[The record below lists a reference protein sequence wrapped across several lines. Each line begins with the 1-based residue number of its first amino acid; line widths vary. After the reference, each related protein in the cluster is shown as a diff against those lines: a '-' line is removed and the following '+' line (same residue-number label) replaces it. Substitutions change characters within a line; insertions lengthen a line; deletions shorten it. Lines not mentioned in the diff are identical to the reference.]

1 MAWIDDLFSVPERIT
16 NQINQ
21 AVTGAIGI
29 PNSTKGRISD
39 FKSSFVKDLA
49 RPSRFDILL
58 PIPFAMTPY
67 ISSSRSLQYRC
78 EATQLPGRTFA
89 TTEQKTYGPI
99 EKHPYLTTFNDI
111 DLTIIVDDDMNQK
124 IFFDAWLNYINPQYN
139 NNFRYRDDYASTLTV
154 NQYDVTNQLS
164 YSINLY
170 NAYPIAINQMDLNWN
185 DDGYHRLLVTFSYT
199 YWKNNSLQAIGMEL
213 IDQGLADFSSISDG
227 LGPIAAIGGADRGS
241 MPIVDSPTT
250 EGWIDPTLYEGG
262 LDNSDLMGDIDNWD
276 LMNPIG
282 GDTPNEVSFENQ
294 NTEEN
299 NFGLDNSELIGDIDN
314 FDLQ

>member
-1 MAWIDDLFSVPERIT
+1 MAWIDELFSVPERLT
-16 NQINQ
+16 NQINETL
-21 AVTGAIGI
+21 TGGI
-29 PNSTKGRISD
+29 SVRSTKGRISD
-39 FKSSFVKDLA
+39 FKSSFVKDIA

-124 IFFDAWLNYINPQYN
+124 IFFDAWLSYINPQYN
-139 NNFRYRDDYASTLTV
+139 NNFRYRDEYSTTLTV
-154 NQYDVTNQLS
+154 NQYDVVNELS

-170 NAYPIAINQMDLNWN
+170 NAYPVSINQMDLNWN
-185 DDGYHRLLVTFSYT
+185 DDGYHRLLVTFT
-199 YWKNNSLQAIGMEL
+199 YSFWKNNSLQALGMEY
-213 IDQGLADFSSISDG
+213 IDQGLAKFSSIADG
-227 LGPIAAIGGADRGS
+227 IGPQAAIAGISRGPAGFDIPS
-241 MPIVDSPTT
+241 S

-262 LDNSDLMGDIDNWD
+262 LDNFDLMGEVDNWDLSGQVGASVEEPVDNFDLQGEYDNWD
-276 LMNPIG
+276 LMGESDIR
-282 GDTPNEVSFENQ
+282 NE
-294 NTEEN
+294 
-299 NFGLDNSELIGDIDN
+299 
-314 FDLQ
+314 

>member
-1 MAWIDDLFSVPERIT
+1 MAWIDELFSAPERLT
-16 NQINQ
+16 SQINQ
-21 AVTGAIGI
+21 TLTGGI
-29 PNSTKGRISD
+29 SVRSTKGRISD

-49 RPSRFDILL
+49 RPSRFDVLL

-139 NNFRYRDDYASTLTV
+139 NNFRYRDDYSTTLTV
-154 NQYDVTNQLS
+154 NQYDVTNELS

-170 NAYPIAINQMDLNWN
+170 NAYPVSINQMDLNWN
-185 DDGYHRLLVTFSYT
+185 DDGYHRLLVTFAYSF
-199 YWKNNSLQAIGMEL
+199 WKNNSLQVMQIIGIDKAKLVLHMKNLWTIL
-213 IDQGLADFSSISDG
+213 ICKVNTI
-227 LGPIAAIGGADRGS
+227 IG
-241 MPIVDSPTT
+241 I
-250 EGWIDPTLYEGG
+250 
-262 LDNSDLMGDIDNWD
+262 
-276 LMNPIG
+276 
-282 GDTPNEVSFENQ
+282 
-294 NTEEN
+294 
-299 NFGLDNSELIGDIDN
+299 
-314 FDLQ
+314 

>member
-1 MAWIDDLFSVPERIT
+1 
-16 NQINQ
+16 
-21 AVTGAIGI
+21 
-29 PNSTKGRISD
+29 
-39 FKSSFVKDLA
+39 
-49 RPSRFDILL
+49 
-58 PIPFAMTPY
+58 
-67 ISSSRSLQYRC
+67 
-78 EATQLPGRTFA
+78 
-89 TTEQKTYGPI
+89 
-99 EKHPYLTTFNDI
+99 
-111 DLTIIVDDDMNQK
+111 
-124 IFFDAWLNYINPQYN
+124 
-139 NNFRYRDDYASTLTV
+139 
-154 NQYDVTNQLS
+154 
-164 YSINLY
+164 
-170 NAYPIAINQMDLNWN
+170 MDLNWN